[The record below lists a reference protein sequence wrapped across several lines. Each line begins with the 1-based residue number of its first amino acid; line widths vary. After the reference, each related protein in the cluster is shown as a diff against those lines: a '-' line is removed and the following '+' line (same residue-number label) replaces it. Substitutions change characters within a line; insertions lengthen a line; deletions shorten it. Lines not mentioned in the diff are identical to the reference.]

1 LYFLF
6 GTLAAETHLKGMAR
20 CTYSVTDLT
29 SYESPPFEVALETDE
44 AARFASSMA
53 RELLAAMPHLSL
65 QGMCVAA
72 YDSNGDPVSIIPLDP
87 VH

>member
-6 GTLAAETHLKGMAR
+6 GTLAAETHLKGRAR

-65 QGMCVAA
+65 QGMCVAV
-72 YDSNGDPVSIIPLDP
+72 YDSNGVIIPLDP